1 MLPNDLIQ
9 NHQTQNALQQEWV
22 SLHHS
27 TEKSE
32 TLSLIIKLVS
42 VALCFIGIVS
52 NLSPVILSLL
62 LLTLWLQEA
71 IWKTFQ
77 ARAELRLLIIE
88 KAWLEKDESRSLQ
101 FYSEWSASRP
111 GTLKL
116 ILEYLS
122 NAARPTIAYPY
133 VILLPLSFIVPH
145 I

>member
-42 VALCFIGIVS
+42 VAVCFIGIVS